1 MSRKM
6 SKKFVTAR
14 PPTTEGRRA
23 FLDFVSSKEFAA
35 IPVDQRIPKLR
46 SMADAVFTAAV
57 IGSFIIVK
65 DKTSVI
71 KLVLD
76 DRQSFSNA
84 RLELAK
90 AADEARGILEVISLA
105 QRRLIAA
112 FAAIERN
119 NSATKA

>member
-1 MSRKM
+1 MTTLQVFDEKLRRP
-6 SKKFVTAR
+6 VADAR
-14 PPTTEGRRA
+14 LA
-23 FLDFVSSKEFAA
+23 SISFVSAKEFAGVPA
-35 IPVDQRIPKLR
+35 DQRIPKLR

-57 IGSFIIVK
+57 IGSFIIVR
-65 DKTSVI
+65 DKKSVI
-71 KLVLD
+71 ELVLE

-105 QRRLIAA
+105 QRRLTAA